1 MINHQ
6 TITETLAD
14 LLPEDVELNVTD
26 NLNEYIARFN
36 WPIDSDPTRP
46 HKRSKTVLLKIHENA
61 MRDFLQVGN
70 KLEAKTL
77 IDLETYLKNKLQLFQ
92 PDHNRPRG
100 QPEPV
105 EKWEIGSL
113 HFIGS
118 QKPLKGVKR
127 RMF

>member
-1 MINHQ
+1 MIDHR

-14 LLPEDVELNVTD
+14 LLPKDVDLKVTD
-26 NLNEYIARFN
+26 DRAEYIAQFN
-36 WPIDSDPTRP
+36 WPLESDPFRP

-61 MRDFLQVGN
+61 MRDFMHVGN

-77 IDLETYLKNKLQLFQ
+77 IDLETYLKNQLQIFQ
-92 PDHNRPRG
+92 PDHNQPKG
-100 QPEPV
+100 LPEPV

-113 HFIGS
+113 HFLDS
-118 QKPLKGVKR
+118 QKPVKGVKR